1 MGKHIPTVSIGF
13 AGAGWFGQVVRS
25 AAVLLEDVVTIGVE
39 CERKVLCPNHFD
51 HSHCE
56 SMADPCDD

>member
-39 CERKVLCPNHFD
+39 CERKGAVSQPL
-51 HSHCE
+51 
-56 SMADPCDD
+56 